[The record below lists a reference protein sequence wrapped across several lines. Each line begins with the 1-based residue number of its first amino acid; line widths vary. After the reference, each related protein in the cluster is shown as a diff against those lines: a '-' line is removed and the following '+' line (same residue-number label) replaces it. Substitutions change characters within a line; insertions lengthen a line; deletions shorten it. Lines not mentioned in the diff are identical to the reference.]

1 MNAHEH
7 PPARATS
14 SMAGQ
19 SLPLPAYRAAGPR
32 PGRKE
37 AHRHQGP
44 RPFPARS
51 LLSAGLAARLGLVAG
66 ALALLWTTVLW
77 ALR

>member
-1 MNAHEH
+1 MNTHER
-7 PPARATS
+7 PPRRAAS
-14 SMAGQ
+14 AVGQ

-32 PGRKE
+32 RGRDE
-37 AHRHQGP
+37 AHRNHGL

-51 LLSAGLAARLGLVAG
+51 LLSAGLAARLALVAG